1 MDVLIVSVVF
11 GIIMMFAG
19 IWIQRK
25 ETLGSIAMVGFVLMS
40 IVSILSLQGI
50 SILPSVTGVEKM
62 LFFERKEHYF
72 IVLTCLAS
80 VLFIWLCV
88 KPLLN
93 VGSYPAEY
101 LSLLFFIT
109 CGIILCVSY
118 QNLLMLFLGIEII
131 SIPLFILAGSDK
143 QSLKSN
149 EASLK
154 YFLMGAF
161 STGVM
166 LMGIAL
172 LYGVRG
178 TFDINFF
185 GTTELSRKL
194 SLGADVMYFAGMILI
209 FVSLLFKVS
218 AAPFHF
224 WTPDVYD
231 GAPTPVTAYMAT
243 ITKGASFIAFIK
255 LFHTAFASAYSKDVY
270 IYLLMFV
277 TIATLVIG
285 NLTAVFQQSVK
296 RMMAYS
302 SIAQAGF
309 MLFALMNSSNET
321 AIEGLYI
328 YTTAYTI
335 ASLGVFAVLVRIKDQ
350 TFDGFNG
357 LAQKQPL
364 VAFAVAVCL
373 MSLAGIPLTG
383 GFIGKWYMLQSIASS
398 SSIVIPY
405 NGVEATGAV
414 AGSYIAN
421 YSWLIIVAVVLAAV
435 SIYYYFRVIQAM
447 YFKQGNAE
455 VIQVSKSLKIGLLVV
470 VACIILLGVLP
481 NLFTSFILF

>member
-1 MDVLIVSVVF
+1 MDVLIVSAVF

-25 ETLGSIAMVGFVLMS
+25 ETLGSIAMVGFVLLS

-50 SILPSVTGVEKM
+50 SIFPAVAGIEKM
-62 LFFERKEHYF
+62 LVFERKENYF

-80 VLFIWLCV
+80 VMFIWLCV
-88 KPLLN
+88 KPLLA

-109 CGIILCVSY
+109 CGIVLCVSY
-118 QNLLMLFLGIEII
+118 QNLLMLFLGIEIM
-131 SIPLFILAGSDK
+131 SIPLFVLAGSDK

-161 STGVM
+161 STGIM

-172 LYGVRG
+172 MYGVRG
-178 TFDINFF
+178 TFDINFI
-185 GTTELSRKL
+185 GSTELNTKL
-194 SLGADVMYFAGMILI
+194 SLGSDVMYFIGMILI

-243 ITKGASFIAFIK
+243 ITKGASFIALIH
-255 LFHTAFASAYSKDVY
+255 LFQTAFVSGYTKDVY
-270 IYLLMFV
+270 IYVLVFV

-309 MLFALMNSSNET
+309 MLFSLMNNNNET
-321 AIEGLYI
+321 ATEGLYI
-328 YTTAYTI
+328 YATAYTI
-335 ASLGVFAVLVRIKDQ
+335 ASLGVFAILVRIKDHSL
-350 TFDGFNG
+350 DGFNG
-357 LAQKQPL
+357 MAQKQPL
-364 VAFAVAVCL
+364 LAFAVAVCL

-398 SSIVIPY
+398 ADITVSAAK
-405 NGVEATGAV
+405 GEGT
-414 AGSYIAN
+414 IAN
-421 YSWLIIVAVVLAAV
+421 YSWLIIVAVILAAV
-435 SIYYYFRVIQAM
+435 SVYYYFRVIQAM

-455 VIQVSKSLKIGLLVV
+455 ITHVSKSLKIGLLVV
-470 VACIILLGVLP
+470 VACILLLGILP